1 MMSPRAISRFRSW
14 SRAACSSLLVFLALT
29 GRANAQDVQE
39 LIRARIEEFAATGVL
54 QAAGEPIAARNLMPR
69 FYEARA
75 FEPTWKSAAQVEAL
89 LELIDDSYLEGL
101 DPKDYHADAVLA
113 ARKAFADVA
122 TLTATQRA
130 DYDLVLTDSV
140 IRLGYHLWFGKV
152 DPVSLDPHW
161 NLSRD
166 LGSDPVEA
174 IQAAID
180 ARSMREFAQERI
192 PRYDPIY
199 AGFKRALAQYRA
211 IAADG
216 GWPRVAGG
224 PTLKA
229 GMSDARVPVLVRRL
243 AITQDLDLT
252 AVDAASASYD
262 GPVVAAVQRFQQRHG
277 LVPDGVVGPRT
288 LDALNVPVTQRVEQI
303 RANLERARW
312 VLYDPESEF
321 IVVNIASFQ
330 AYVVRRGEV
339 IWRSRVVVGRPYTR
353 TPVFAA
359 EMKYVVFNPSW
370 AVPSSIARNE
380 LLPEVRHN
388 ARYLESNDIDAID
401 SEGRVADA
409 ASVNWANASAG
420 TYRFVQRPGPNNALG
435 RIKFMFPN
443 EHDVYLHDTPSRDLF
458 ERTQRAFS
466 HGCIRLD
473 DVYGLAQLLLGW
485 DRATIDATIAA
496 GATKTVFLEKPLP
509 VMILYWTTQTDAD
522 GRVLF
527 FEDLY
532 SRDAAVIAA
541 LAAPFEPGPH
551 L

>member
-1 MMSPRAISRFRSW
+1 MRVCPPRRALVKAAALSW
-14 SRAACSSLLVFLALT
+14 SFALLALA
-29 GRANAQDVQE
+29 GGASAQDIHE
-39 LIRARIEEFAATGVL
+39 LIRARVEDFADMGVL
-54 QAAGEPIAARNLMPR
+54 QAAGEPIAARSLLPK

-75 FEPTWKSAAQVEAL
+75 FEPAWKSAAQVESL
-89 LELIDDSYLEGL
+89 LELVDDSYLEGL
-101 DPKDYHADAVLA
+101 DPQDYHADAVRA
-113 ARKAFADVA
+113 ARKAFADVDA
-122 TLTATQRA
+122 LTAAERA

-140 IRLGYHLWFGKV
+140 IRLGYHLRFGKV

-166 LGSDPVEA
+166 LGSDPVKTL
-174 IQAAID
+174 QAAID
-180 ARSMREFAQERI
+180 ARSMRKFAQELI
-192 PRYDPIY
+192 PRYEPIY
-199 AGFKRALAQYRA
+199 AGFKRALAEHRA
-211 IAADG
+211 IAAEG
-216 GWPRVAGG
+216 GWPRVPAG

-229 GMSDARVPVLVRRL
+229 GMTDTRVPMLVRRL
-243 AITQDLDLT
+243 AITHDLELP
-252 AVDAASASYD
+252 AVDAASTSYE
-262 GPVVAAVQRFQQRHG
+262 GAVVAAVQRFQRRHG

-288 LDALNVPVTQRVEQI
+288 LDALNVPVAQRVEQI

-339 IWRSRVVVGRPYTR
+339 VWSSRVVVGRPYTR

-359 EMKYVVFNPSW
+359 KMTYVVVNPTW
-370 AVPSSIARNE
+370 AVPASIVRNE
-380 LLPEVRHN
+380 VIPALRRNP
-388 ARYLESNDIDAID
+388 RYLESNNMDVIGGD
-401 SEGRVADA
+401 GRVVDP
-409 ASVNWANASAG
+409 ASVSWATASAG

-443 EHDVYLHDTPSRDLF
+443 DHDVYLHDTPSRDLF
-458 ERTQRAFS
+458 ERPQRAFS

-485 DRATIDATIAA
+485 DRAMIDAAIAA

-541 LAAPFEPGPH
+541 LAAPFKPSPR